1 VFDVIPSQS
10 VQALLVNGQTAYVAA
25 EKQLVKYDLK
35 SETKTVSGLYN
46 GATPHSLA
54 LSGK

>member
-35 SETKTVSGLYN
+35 SETKQYPAYTMEQLRI
-46 GATPHSLA
+46 L
-54 LSGK
+54 